1 MPKTVSSVL
10 FDWRNWFE
18 KHLSTIWNM
27 VLACLMWLVW
37 TEHNTR
43 IFEANERPSDL
54 LKALLFGTLFQW
66 VCVWG
71 FMDCVSISA
80 FLHSIRLS
88 F

>member
-1 MPKTVSSVL
+1 
-10 FDWRNWFE
+10 
-18 KHLSTIWNM
+18 
-27 VLACLMWLVW
+27 MWQVW

-43 IFEANERPSDL
+43 IFEDNERTLDL
-54 LKALLFGTLFQW
+54 LKALLFDTLFQW

-71 FMDCVSISA
+71 FMNCISIFD